1 MTCPQCGSST
11 PESARY
17 CHRCGTVLDSVLDR
31 SHHYTAH
38 PDEPVRA
45 LALLSTLMPHLSG
58 NHRHAYRQA
67 LAISFT
73 ATVVAA
79 AFGAL
84 AVSLFCAAIAL
95 PLLLIL
101 YLHDH
106 DVWENEPV
114 LAIGLGV
121 IVSIGLGVGV
131 GYMANSFNDGN
142 LSSLVL
148 RTLPSAGTV
157 LATGVLVPVVLFVV
171 LAAVTGVL
179 VSRPS
184 FSHSV
189 DAINFGAAAAAALA
203 LGESLTVQHG
213 AFSGLTLT
221 STNPATDAFIALT
234 LGFAKPVIYA
244 GAAALPWLAKQRHGW
259 NPRVVRGVVLGLLL
273 VVVYHLSATLLDP
286 YGARGVVLIFLI
298 AVLLAGIAVLLI
310 RTNLHVALL
319 EEANATVMAG
329 NSPNRRTAAGTPCP
343 QCGLMILEDASFCVA
358 CGTAVATFPKQAHV
372 KGASTQAPAGPAQ
385 APVT

>member
-1 MTCPQCGSST
+1 MTCPQCGSAT
-11 PESARY
+11 PESARF
-17 CHRCGTVLDSVLDR
+17 CHRCGTTLDSMLTR
-31 SHHYTAH
+31 SHHYAAH

-67 LAISFT
+67 LAIAFT

-106 DVWENEPV
+106 DVWEGEPV

-121 IVSIGLGVGV
+121 IVAIGLGVGV
-131 GYMANSFNDGN
+131 GVIANSFNDMN
-142 LSSLVL
+142 LGSLVL
-148 RTLPSAGTV
+148 RTFPSAKTILG
-157 LATGVLVPVVLFVV
+157 TGVLVPVILFVV

-179 VSRPS
+179 VTRPS
-184 FSHSV
+184 FSHAV
-189 DAINFGAAAAAALA
+189 DAVNFGAVAAAALA

-259 NPRVVRGVVLGLLL
+259 SPKVIRGALLGLLL
-273 VVVYHLSATLLDP
+273 VIAYHLAAALLDP
-286 YGARGVVLIFLI
+286 YGARGVVLIFMI
-298 AVLLAGIAVLLI
+298 AVLLAGVAVLLL
-310 RTNLHVALL
+310 RSNLHVALL
-319 EEANATVMAG
+319 EEANASVSSG
-329 NSPNRRTAAGTPCP
+329 ESPRRRAAAGTPCP

-358 CGTAVATFPKQAHV
+358 CGTAVATFPKQSHV
-372 KGASTQAPAGPAQ
+372 GGPSTGAATGPAQ
-385 APVT
+385 APAT

>member
-1 MTCPQCGSST
+1 
-11 PESARY
+11 
-17 CHRCGTVLDSVLDR
+17 
-31 SHHYTAH
+31 
-38 PDEPVRA
+38 
-45 LALLSTLMPHLSG
+45 MPHLSG
-58 NHRHAYRQA
+58 HHRHAYRQA
-67 LAISFT
+67 LAIAFT
-73 ATVVAA
+73 ATVLAA

-84 AVSLFCAAIAL
+84 AVSLFCAAVAL

-106 DVWENEPV
+106 DVWEGEPV

-121 IVSIGLGVGV
+121 IVAIGLGVGV
-131 GYMANSFNDGN
+131 GFMANSFNDVN
-142 LSSLVL
+142 LGSLVL
-148 RTLPSAGTV
+148 RTLPSAGSI

-171 LAAVTGVL
+171 LAAVTGIL
-179 VSRPS
+179 VNRPS

-189 DAINFGAAAAAALA
+189 DAVNFGAAAAAALA

-259 NPRVVRGVVLGLLL
+259 SPRVVRGTLIGLLL
-273 VVVYHLSATLLDP
+273 VVAYHLAATLLDP

-298 AVLLAGIAVLLI
+298 AVLLAAVAVLML
-310 RTNLHVALL
+310 RSSLHVALL

-329 NSPNRRTAAGTPCP
+329 DSPKRRAAAGSLCP

-358 CGTAVATFPKQAHV
+358 CGTAVATFPKQSRV
-372 KGASTQAPAGPAQ
+372 RGPSTGPAPGPAQ
-385 APVT
+385 APAT

>member
-11 PESARY
+11 PESARF
-17 CHRCGTVLDSVLDR
+17 CHRCGMTLDSMLTR
-31 SHHYTAH
+31 SHHYAAH

-58 NHRHAYRQA
+58 HHKHAYRQA
-67 LAISFT
+67 LAIAFT

-84 AVSLFCAAIAL
+84 AVSLFCAAVAL
-95 PLLLIL
+95 PLLLVL

-121 IVSIGLGVGV
+121 IVAIGLGVAV
-131 GYMANSFNDGN
+131 GFMANSFNDAN

-148 RTLPSAGTV
+148 RTLPSAGTI
-157 LATGVLVPVVLFVV
+157 LATGVLVPVVVFVV
-171 LAAVTGVL
+171 LAAVTGIL
-179 VSRPS
+179 VARPS
-184 FSHSV
+184 FSHAV
-189 DAINFGAAAAAALA
+189 NFGAVAAAALA

-213 AFSGLTLT
+213 AFSGLTLS

-244 GAAALPWLAKQRHGW
+244 GAAALPWLSQQRHGW
-259 NPRVVRGVVLGLLL
+259 SPRVIKGSLLGLLL
-273 VVVYHLSATLLDP
+273 VVLYHLAAALLDP

-298 AVLLAGIAVLLI
+298 AVLLAGAALLLL
-310 RTNLHVALL
+310 RSSLHVALL
-319 EEANATVMAG
+319 EEANATVLSGDSPKRRAVAG
-329 NSPNRRTAAGTPCP
+329 SPCP
-343 QCGLMILEDASFCVA
+343 HCGLLLLEDASFCVA
-358 CGTAVATFPKQAHV
+358 CGTAVATFPKQTHLR
-372 KGASTQAPAGPAQ
+372 GPSTGPAAGPAQ
-385 APVT
+385 APAT